1 MIMKTFTPLFLMLYL
16 ITHIHITKKRTKKKT
31 NNQKQTNKK
40 HNRNN
45 VLSLNLC
52 SYHPLSSPLTPVFC
66 DRRSSGETQ
75 RFARFAIFSR

>member
-16 ITHIHITKKRTKKKT
+16 ITHIPITKKMTKKKRIT
-31 NNQKQTNKK
+31 RNKQTKNIIEITYY
-40 HNRNN
+40 
-45 VLSLNLC
+45 LNLC